1 LLDYS
6 HYVNDLKRNR
16 CVRQTLFVGPMA
28 LDAGTLLGR
37 YEIRGPLGS
46 GGMGEVYLA
55 EDTQLGR
62 TVALKILPADLT
74 SDQQRMHRFAQ
85 EARTASALNHP
96 NILTI
101 HEIVLEG
108 PHPFIVTEHIEG
120 MTLRDYMISRR
131 MNFGQ
136 ALGFTVQTASA
147 LAAAHKAGVVHRD
160 IKPENIMIRN
170 DGYIKV
176 LDFGLAKMTLRPDTT
191 PEAVTLL
198 NTDPG
203 MILGTARHMSPE
215 QARGL
220 ELDARTDIFSLG
232 TVLYEMIT
240 GRAPFEGPTNSD
252 VIAAILKEDPPPL
265 GEYAPEAPAEL
276 QRIVNRALAKDLEGR
291 YQTVTD
297 LFTDLK
303 NLKRELEFEAHLGT
317 SSPVFLARV
326 MGLKRELESE
336 AQLGPSEQLQADTNS
351 MSAASTA
358 AQATITAK
366 EPSAGAPASLGS
378 ERKKRR
384 LTPIVTGTVALAAV
398 VVIAYSYY
406 FRTPS
411 QAIDS
416 VAVLPFATVGGDADT
431 EYLSDGITESLI
443 NSLSQLPNLKVI
455 ARSSVFRYKGKQ
467 VDPQTVGRELRV
479 RAVLTGKVV
488 RLGDT
493 LTIQTDLVDV
503 SNQTQLWGEKY
514 NRKVADI
521 LAVEDEIS
529 SEISNKLRLTLT
541 GEEKKQLV
549 KRYTESADAYQLY
562 WKGRYHWN
570 KRTPE
575 DIKEAIKNFQQA
587 INLDPGYALAYT
599 GLADCY
605 VLGSVLQLPPKE
617 AMPIALDATKKA
629 LAIDDKLAEAHTS
642 LAKIKLSFE
651 WDWPNAENEFKRAI
665 ELNPG
670 YATAHQ
676 WYGIY
681 LSEMGRHDESMR
693 ERKLA
698 QELDPLS
705 LSISTGLG
713 RAFFWARRYDEAI
726 DHLQKTLEQDP
737 KYPDTH
743 WSLGLAYEQKKM
755 YAEAIASFQKAV
767 EYSRTTEL
775 AEGKPEMQAAL
786 AHALAVGGRRTEALK
801 IVADLTEE
809 PDKQRYISPYSMALV
824 YVGLGDKQQSFD
836 WLDRAYQERDESFI
850 HLRVDPR
857 LDDLR
862 ADPQFIERLHRIHL
876 D

>member
-1 LLDYS
+1 
-6 HYVNDLKRNR
+6 
-16 CVRQTLFVGPMA
+16 MA
-28 LDAGTLLGR
+28 LAAGTLLGR
-37 YEIRGPLGS
+37 YEIHGPLGS

-74 SDQQRMHRFAQ
+74 SDPQRMHRFAQ

-101 HEIVLEG
+101 HEIALEG
-108 PHPFIVTEHIEG
+108 PQPFIVTEHIEG
-120 MTLRDYMISRR
+120 MTLRDYLIIKR
-131 MNFGQ
+131 MSFGQ
-136 ALGFTVQTASA
+136 ALNFALQTAGA

-160 IKPENIMIRN
+160 IKPENIMIRD

-215 QARGL
+215 QARGF

-252 VIAAILKEDPPPL
+252 VIASILREDPPPL
-265 GEYAPEAPAEL
+265 GRYAPEAPAEL
-276 QRIVNRALAKDLEGR
+276 QRIVNRALAKNRDER
-291 YQTVTD
+291 YQTAKD
-297 LFTDLK
+297 LATDLK
-303 NLKRELEFEAHLGT
+303 NLNREMELETKLGR
-317 SSPVFLARV
+317 S
-326 MGLKRELESE
+326 G
-336 AQLGPSEQLQADTNS
+336 QLQVDTS
-351 MSAASTA
+351 PPSAVSTA
-358 AQATITAK
+358 PPATTITAK
-366 EPSAGAPASLGS
+366 EPSAAAHSGYQLKQRGLG
-378 ERKKRR
+378 
-384 LTPIVTGTVALAAV
+384 LIVTMAVALAAV
-398 VVIAYSYY
+398 SVTAYFA
-406 FRTPS
+406 FRTRN

-416 VAVLPFATVGGDADT
+416 VAVLPFANIGGDANA

-443 NSLSQLPNLKVI
+443 NSLSHIPNLRVI

-488 RLGDT
+488 RVGDT

-541 GEEKKQLV
+541 GAEKKQLA

-562 WKGRYHWN
+562 WKGRYNWN

-587 INLDPGYALAYT
+587 INLDSGYALAYT

-605 VLGSVLQLPPKE
+605 VLGSLLQLPPKE
-617 AMPIALDATKKA
+617 AMPIALDATRKA
-629 LAIDDKLAEAHTS
+629 LAIDDNLAEAHTS

-651 WDWPNAENEFKRAI
+651 WDWPNAESEFKRAI
-665 ELNPG
+665 ELNSG

-681 LSEMGRHDESMR
+681 LSEMGRHEESMAQR
-693 ERKLA
+693 RLA

-755 YAEAIASFQKAV
+755 FAEAITSFQKAT

-786 AHALAVGGRRTEALK
+786 AHALALAGKRTEALK
-801 IVADLTEE
+801 IVADLSDGS
-809 PDKQRYISPYSMALV
+809 DKQRYISPYSIALV
-824 YVGLGDKQQSFD
+824 YVALGDRQQSFE
-836 WLDRAYQERDESFI
+836 WLDRAYQQRDESFI

-862 ADPQFIERLHRIHL
+862 ADPQLVERLHRIHL

>member
-1 LLDYS
+1 
-6 HYVNDLKRNR
+6 
-16 CVRQTLFVGPMA
+16 MA
-28 LDAGTLLGR
+28 LTAGTLLGR

-108 PHPFIVTEHIEG
+108 SQPFIVTEHIEG
-120 MTLRDYMISRR
+120 MTLRDYLIIKR
-131 MNFGQ
+131 MSFGQ
-136 ALGFTVQTASA
+136 ALNFALQTAGA

-160 IKPENIMIRN
+160 IKPENIMIRD
-170 DGYIKV
+170 DGYIKI

-215 QARGL
+215 QARGF

-252 VIAAILKEDPPPL
+252 VIASILREDPPPL
-265 GEYAPEAPAEL
+265 GRYAPEVPAEL
-276 QRIVNRALAKDLEGR
+276 QRIVNRALAKNRDER
-291 YQTVTD
+291 YQTAKD
-297 LFTDLK
+297 LATDLK
-303 NLKRELEFEAHLGT
+303 NLNREMEFETKLGR
-317 SSPVFLARV
+317 S
-326 MGLKRELESE
+326 G
-336 AQLGPSEQLQADTNS
+336 QLQVDTS
-351 MSAASTA
+351 PPSAASTA
-358 AQATITAK
+358 PAATTITAK
-366 EPSAGAPASLGS
+366 EPSAAAHSGYQLKQRGLG
-378 ERKKRR
+378 
-384 LTPIVTGTVALAAV
+384 LIVTMALVLAAV
-398 VVIAYSYY
+398 GITAYFAY
-406 FRTPS
+406 RTRN

-416 VAVLPFATVGGDADT
+416 VAVLPFANIGGDANA

-443 NSLSQLPNLKVI
+443 NSLSHIPNLRVI

-488 RLGDT
+488 RIGDT

-541 GEEKKQLV
+541 GAEKKQLA

-587 INLDPGYALAYT
+587 INLDSGYALAYA

-605 VLGSVLQLPPKE
+605 VLGSLLQLPPKE
-617 AMPIALDATKKA
+617 AMPIALDATRKA
-629 LAIDDKLAEAHTS
+629 LALDDNLAEAHTS

-681 LSEMGRHDESMR
+681 LSEMGRHEESMAQ
-693 ERKLA
+693 RKQA

-726 DHLQKTLEQDP
+726 DHLQKALEQDP

-755 YAEAIASFQKAV
+755 YAEAIASFQKAT

-786 AHALAVGGRRTEALK
+786 AHALALAGRRTEALK
-801 IVADLTEE
+801 IVADLSDGS
-809 PDKQRYISPYSMALV
+809 DKQRYISPYSIALV
-824 YVGLGDKQQSFD
+824 YVALGDRQQSFE

-862 ADPQFIERLHRIHL
+862 ADPQLIERLHRIHL

>member
-1 LLDYS
+1 
-6 HYVNDLKRNR
+6 
-16 CVRQTLFVGPMA
+16 MA
-28 LDAGTLLGR
+28 LAAGTLLGR

-62 TVALKILPADLT
+62 AVALKILPADLT
-74 SDQQRMHRFAQ
+74 SDPQRMHRFAQ

-101 HEIVLEG
+101 HEIALEG
-108 PHPFIVTEHIEG
+108 PQPFIVTEHIEG
-120 MTLRDYMISRR
+120 MTLRDYLIIKR
-131 MNFGQ
+131 MSFGQ
-136 ALGFTVQTASA
+136 ALNFALQTAGA

-160 IKPENIMIRN
+160 IKPENIMIRD

-176 LDFGLAKMTLRPDTT
+176 LDFGLAKMTLRPDAT

-215 QARGL
+215 QARGF

-252 VIAAILKEDPPPL
+252 VIASILREDPPPL
-265 GEYAPEAPAEL
+265 GRYAPEAPAEL
-276 QRIVNRALAKDLEGR
+276 QRIVNRALAKNRDER
-291 YQTVTD
+291 YQTAKD
-297 LFTDLK
+297 LATDLK
-303 NLKRELEFEAHLGT
+303 NLNREMEFETKLGR
-317 SSPVFLARV
+317 S
-326 MGLKRELESE
+326 G
-336 AQLGPSEQLQADTNS
+336 QLQVDTS
-351 MSAASTA
+351 PLSAASTA
-358 AQATITAK
+358 PAATTITAK
-366 EPSAGAPASLGS
+366 EPSAAARSGYQVKQRGLG
-378 ERKKRR
+378 
-384 LTPIVTGTVALAAV
+384 LIVIMALVLAAV
-398 VVIAYSYY
+398 GITAYFA
-406 FRTPS
+406 FRTRN

-416 VAVLPFATVGGDADT
+416 VAVLPFANIGGDANA

-443 NSLSQLPNLKVI
+443 NSLSHIPNLRVI

-488 RLGDT
+488 RVGDT

-541 GEEKKQLV
+541 GAEKKQLA

-562 WKGRYHWN
+562 WKGRYNWN

-587 INLDPGYALAYT
+587 INLDSGYALAYT

-605 VLGSVLQLPPKE
+605 VLGSLLQLPPKE
-617 AMPIALDATKKA
+617 AMPIALDATRKA
-629 LAIDDKLAEAHTS
+629 LAIDDNLAEAHTS

-681 LSEMGRHDESMR
+681 LSEMGRHEESMAQR
-693 ERKLA
+693 RLA

-755 YAEAIASFQKAV
+755 YAEAINSFQKAT
-767 EYSRTTEL
+767 EYSRTTEF

-786 AHALAVGGRRTEALK
+786 AHALALAGRRTEALK
-801 IVADLTEE
+801 IVADLSDGS
-809 PDKQRYISPYSMALV
+809 DKQRYISPYSIALV
-824 YVGLGDKQQSFD
+824 YVALGDKQQSFE

-862 ADPQFIERLHRIHL
+862 ADPQLIERLHRIHL

>member
-1 LLDYS
+1 
-6 HYVNDLKRNR
+6 
-16 CVRQTLFVGPMA
+16 MA
-28 LDAGTLLGR
+28 LDAGTVLGR

-55 EDTQLGR
+55 EDKQLGR

-85 EARTASALNHP
+85 EARTASSLNHP

-101 HEIVLEG
+101 HEIELGG
-108 PHPFIVTEHIEG
+108 PQPFIVTEHIEG
-120 MTLRDYMISRR
+120 MTLRDYMISKR
-131 MNFGQ
+131 MSFGQ
-136 ALGFTVQTASA
+136 ALSFALQIAGA

-160 IKPENIMIRN
+160 IKPENIMIRD

-176 LDFGLAKMTLRPDTT
+176 LDFGLAKMTLRPDAT

-215 QARGL
+215 QARGFD
-220 ELDARTDIFSLG
+220 LDARTDIFSLG

-252 VIAAILKEDPPPL
+252 VIAAILREEPAPL
-265 GEYAPEAPAEL
+265 GQYAPEAPLEL
-276 QRIVNRALAKDLEGR
+276 QRIINRALAKNRDER
-291 YQTVTD
+291 YQTAKD

-303 NLKRELEFEAHLGT
+303 NLKREMEFAQKLGRSGQLPVDT
-317 SSPVFLARV
+317 SPL
-326 MGLKRELESE
+326 
-336 AQLGPSEQLQADTNS
+336 
-351 MSAASTA
+351 SAASTA
-358 AQATITAK
+358 PAITTITAK
-366 EPSAGAPASLGS
+366 EPSAAAQSGYQTKQRGLSL
-378 ERKKRR
+378 
-384 LTPIVTGTVALAAV
+384 IVILAVVLAAV
-398 VVIAYSYY
+398 AVTAYFS
-406 FRTPS
+406 FRTRN

-514 NRKVADI
+514 NRRVADI
-521 LAVEDEIS
+521 LVVQDEIS

-541 GEEKKQLV
+541 GEEKKQLA

-587 INLDPGYALAYT
+587 INLDSGYALAYT

-681 LSEMGRHDESMR
+681 LSEMGRHEESMR

-786 AHALAVGGRRTEALK
+786 AHALAVAGKRTEALK
-801 IVADLTEE
+801 IVADLTEG

-824 YVGLGDKQQSFD
+824 YVGLGDKLQAFE

-862 ADPQFIERLHRIHL
+862 ADPQFIERLRRIHL